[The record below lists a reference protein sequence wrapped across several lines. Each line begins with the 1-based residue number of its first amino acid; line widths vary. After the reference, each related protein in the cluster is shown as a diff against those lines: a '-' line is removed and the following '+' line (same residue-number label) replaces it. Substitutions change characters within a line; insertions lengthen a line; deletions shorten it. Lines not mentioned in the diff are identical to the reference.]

1 MSLPDLSLVC
11 WALILGDLVLL
22 GAGRMRHIILL
33 TAAHG
38 LLLGLVTV
46 GVSPGT
52 EGLVVGTAVA
62 ALKGGIFPWLL
73 WRTMRQVGTSE
84 IVEPF
89 MGLGT
94 SVALGL
100 AGLGLAL
107 WLDAR
112 LAVPVATPPLLMPAA
127 LTTVLTG
134 LLLIVLRHK
143 ALTQV
148 VGYLTMENGIF
159 LLGAPLAGH
168 DAMWIE
174 FLILLDLLVA
184 VFVMG
189 IAIHH
194 IRRTFDSIDVDRF
207 CSLRD

>member
-1 MSLPDLSLVC
+1 MTASTLSLAC
-11 WALILGDLVLL
+11 WAIILGDLILL
-22 GAGRMRHIILL
+22 GAGRMRHLLLL
-33 TAAHG
+33 TAAQG

-46 GVSPGT
+46 GVSPGI
-52 EGLVVGTAVA
+52 EGYIVAGAVA
-62 ALKGGIFPWLL
+62 TLKGGIFPWLL

-94 SVALGL
+94 SILVGLG
-100 AGLGLAL
+100 GLGLAL
-107 WLDAR
+107 WIDAR
-112 LAVPVATPPLLMPAA
+112 LLLPIAAPPLLMPAA
-127 LTTVLTG
+127 LTTVLAG
-134 LLLIVLRHK
+134 LVLIVLRHK

-148 VGYLTMENGIF
+148 IGYLTMENGIF
-159 LLGAPLAGH
+159 LLGTPLAGH

-174 FLILLDLLVA
+174 LLILLDLLVA